1 MRNTISDVYRLQNDN
16 THEFCGAW
24 IAPLKTKL
32 ILCARKYDRNHLTAS
47 VTFASNQ

>member
-32 ILCARKYDRNHLTAS
+32 IFCAQENMIET
-47 VTFASNQ
+47 T